1 MLKVKKNL
9 IISSIILASSLAGC
23 TTIPDSKDIRILNQ
37 NDVDKRISDNEVWSQ
52 DPSVQ
57 VLYSKTG
64 TQILKRNS
72 IPEKLKEQDVS
83 IRLMP
88 DSTVEDLLTALSLEL
103 DVSTIVGSEE
113 ISNTEVYIPNYN
125 GTVENLLD
133 LISSSKDISFD
144 YNNGSIIAK
153 ESSSYVITLPQDQD
167 LMDTVTSELGN
178 IGARDVQSSVSSGS
192 IFYNTTLKHQ
202 EKIESYLDRIVN
214 NSSLITL
221 QVMVINVN
229 TDRERQTGFD
239 WSSFQAEL
247 GDIGVMSNNID
258 GGSGGSGGN
267 GGIGGGLDGNVG
279 GTNNNSGNSGSSSD
293 SDDESSVTGELARI
307 TGNSLGLNI
316 ARDSVNISGLF
327 NLLSTYGNTR
337 TNQDVSLKTISGKEV
352 TLDSFQ
358 EIPYV
363 SDVNL
368 STTDTGVSNSGL
380 DTETVKNGLTM
391 NFLPYYEAESKLVS
405 VDIGIELETL
415 LGFVELSGG
424 DQLGTITQPR
434 TQRQAFNNTI
444 RIPVGE
450 TVILGGVTYESI
462 SDNRNT
468 LSFMDDKETASQ
480 NEDISSNS
488 LFVVIRPT
496 VILYKNVKNEDEGDE

>member
-1 MLKVKKNL
+1 MLKIKRKL
-9 IISSIILASSLAGC
+9 LISSIILASALSGC
-23 TTIPDSKDIRILNQ
+23 STIPSDREISVMNR
-37 NDVDKRISDNEVWSQ
+37 NDVNSKVKENETWSQ
-52 DPSVQ
+52 DPSIQ
-57 VLYSKTG
+57 IIYSNTG

-72 IPEKLKEQDVS
+72 IPNEIKEQEIS
-83 IRLMP
+83 IKLMP
-88 DSTVEDLLTALSLEL
+88 DSNIEDLLTAISLEL
-103 DVSTIVGSEE
+103 DIPTIVEDEE
-113 ISNTEVYIPNYN
+113 VSQGTVYIPSYS
-125 GTVENLLD
+125 GKLTNLLD
-133 LISSSKDISFD
+133 MISATKDISFD
-144 YNNGSIIAK
+144 YKNGTIIAK
-153 ESSSYVITLPQDQD
+153 ESSSYVITLPQDKE
-167 LMDTVTSELGN
+167 LLDTVSGELES
-178 IGARDVQSSVSSGS
+178 IGARNVQSSVSSGS
-192 IFYNTTLKHQ
+192 VFYNTTLKHQ
-202 EKIESYLDRIVN
+202 DKIESYLDRIVN

-229 TDRERQTGFD
+229 TDRDRKKGFD

-247 GDIGVMSNNID
+247 GDIGVSGSGGSGDGGSGD
-258 GGSGGSGGN
+258 GGSGGGDSATGN
-267 GGIGGGLDGNVG
+267 
-279 GTNNNSGNSGSSSD
+279 
-293 SDDESSVTGELARI
+293 LARI
-307 TGNSLGLNI
+307 TGSALTLSAGGGDI
-316 ARDSVNISGLF
+316 NISGLF
-327 NLLSTYGNTR
+327 NLLSTYGNTN

-368 STTDTGVSNSGL
+368 STTDRGVSNSGL
-380 DTETVKNGLTM
+380 DTDTVKNGLTM
-391 NFLPYYEAESKLVS
+391 SFLPYYEADSQLVS

-424 DQLGTITQPR
+424 NQLGTITQPR

-480 NEDISSNS
+480 SKNTSSNS

-496 VILYKNVKNEDEGDE
+496 VILYKNVTGKGE

>member
-1 MLKVKKNL
+1 MLKIKRKL
-9 IISSIILASSLAGC
+9 LISSIILASALSGC
-23 TTIPDSKDIRILNQ
+23 STIPSDREISTMNK
-37 NDVDKRISDNEVWSQ
+37 NDVNSEVKKNETWSQ
-52 DPSVQ
+52 DPSIQ
-57 VLYSKTG
+57 IIYSNTG

-72 IPEKLKEQDVS
+72 IPNKIKEQEIS
-83 IRLMP
+83 IKLMP
-88 DSTVEDLLTALSLEL
+88 DSNIEDLLTAISLEL
-103 DVSTIVGSEE
+103 DIPTIVENEE
-113 ISNTEVYIPNYN
+113 VSQSTVYIPSYS
-125 GTVENLLD
+125 GKLTNLLD
-133 LISSSKDISFD
+133 MISATKDISFD
-144 YNNGSIIAK
+144 YKNGTIIAK
-153 ESSSYVITLPQDQD
+153 ESSSYVITLPQDKE
-167 LMDTVTSELGN
+167 LLDTVSGELES
-178 IGARDVQSSVSSGS
+178 IGARNVQSSVSSGS

-202 EKIESYLDRIVN
+202 DKIESYLDRIVN

-229 TDRERQTGFD
+229 TDRDRKKGFD

-247 GDIGVMSNNID
+247 GDIGVS
-258 GGSGGSGGN
+258 GSGGGDSGG
-267 GGIGGGLDGNVG
+267 D
-279 GTNNNSGNSGSSSD
+279 NND
-293 SDDESSVTGELARI
+293 SVTGNIARI
-307 TGNSLGLNI
+307 TGSALILSAGGGDI
-316 ARDSVNISGLF
+316 NISGLF
-327 NLLSTYGNTR
+327 NLLSTYGTTN

-380 DTETVKNGLTM
+380 ETDTVKNGLTM
-391 NFLPYYEAESKLVS
+391 SFLPYYEADSQLVS

-424 DQLGTITQPR
+424 NQLGTITQPR

-468 LSFMDDKETASQ
+468 LSFMDDKQTASQ
-480 NEDISSNS
+480 SKNTSSNS

-496 VILYKNVKNEDEGDE
+496 VILYKNLTGKGE